1 MNFWSSESQQVH
13 LIGRVVTKVN
23 EVKNVNDLS
32 CRGEE
37 CGERWLQTPR
47 KVVPFRQKGGTFPG
61 PIRLVTSDNASC
73 KQRQRYNILQGRFRV
88 NLR

>member
-32 CRGEE
+32 YVVVRSAV
-37 CGERWLQTPR
+37 ERWLQTGR
-47 KVVPFRQKGGTFPG
+47 KV
-61 PIRLVTSDNASC
+61 
-73 KQRQRYNILQGRFRV
+73 
-88 NLR
+88 

>member
-23 EVKNVNDLS
+23 EVKNVKDLS

-61 PIRLVTSDNASC
+61 PIRLVTSDNT
-73 KQRQRYNILQGRFRV
+73 KLILFKGTLTIFEEQ
-88 NLR
+88 